1 MNIDNNFNIPL
12 TEIKNGK
19 WLDPLYENV
28 KFYGF
33 NWIKEILSIIHK
45 SSSII

>member
-28 KFYGF
+28 NFMDLTG
-33 NWIKEILSIIHK
+33 
-45 SSSII
+45 